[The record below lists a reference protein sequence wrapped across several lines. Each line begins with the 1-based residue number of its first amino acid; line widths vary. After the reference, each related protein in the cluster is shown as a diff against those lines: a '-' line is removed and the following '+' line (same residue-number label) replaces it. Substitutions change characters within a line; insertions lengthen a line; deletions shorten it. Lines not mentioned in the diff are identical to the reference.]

1 MRHTSLVCQICS
13 VPFSIGRIRTFYEP
27 ESCSWDSRGFQIF
40 EQDPSASLCSI
51 FPKESGCSNVK
62 VRGGDVLQHIAG
74 MGCIFE
80 AGYSGHR
87 IGVEEMRG
95 MGRCRYLVR
104 KPKRNGV
111 GDENEDSES
120 EEEKEYEKDSEYF
133 FTAPTTHIPLSDITK
148 TLKFSKYGVLGSD
161 FCAKNCPAYQSW
173 PSWDDYPMTA
183 NWIGIPVHS
192 ACWKIFE
199 KVSKQKL
206 GRGDIDG
213 FVALWARERTEYL
226 AANPVDVPGFR
237 LGMMGVYKE
246 ESPLGDGAFCVEYDE
261 YAKGMDDSDPFK
273 RLPSEVKNVILAQLC
288 SRDIAS
294 LRLASRCFR
303 QLPKALF
310 RRLIKDEMPWFWE
323 IDDLKRAE
331 EEYLCNSFEENYG
344 AEMLEVSG
352 GIDPNVLAFVK
363 ARMERKCLNTNW
375 LQVYKQ
381 LKVMEK
387 GVLGVRNRTRIW
399 KVVEDIVERIEKMSE
414 RAAFPGAVAGVDF
427 PIYASW
433 SGRAPGSEKSHYDCP
448 RCE

>member
-1 MRHTSLVCQICS
+1 M
-13 VPFSIGRIRTFYEP
+13 
-27 ESCSWDSRGFQIF
+27 
-40 EQDPSASLCSI
+40 
-51 FPKESGCSNVK
+51 
-62 VRGGDVLQHIAG
+62 LQHIAG

-104 KPKRNGV
+104 KPKRNVGTQEREDMDLANGGVGPSSLADDEEQGV

-213 FVALWARERTEYL
+213 FVALWARESCGNCGLQNLRQEEAIRECRKQSWVHKRGTEYL